1 MFVAPAGA
9 PERVLQASRA
19 YLALPGIC
27 IWRAHMAD
35 YYAVLGVSR
44 DASDDDI
51 KKAYRRLA
59 MQWHPD
65 RNGGARDAE
74 EKFKE
79 ITEAYDV
86 LRDPQKRGAYDRYG
100 EAGLRGGGQAAYE
113 HVDLSEAL
121 NIFMRDFG
129 GFGDLFG
136 GAAGGGRRSG
146 PRSGT
151 DIKLPL
157 TLTLT
162 EVATGIEKTVNMKVL
177 EACDKCEGSG
187 AEPGTTPQSCG
198 TCGGAGEVRRAQRSF
213 FGQFVS
219 VAPCPTC
226 AGEGVVVASPCKK
239 CRGEGRVRAE
249 RTLKIQVPAGVATG
263 QYMTLRGVGNVGPR
277 GGGRGDVLAVF
288 EVEDD
293 DRFDRD
299 GEDLFCEA
307 LVTYPQL
314 VFGADIRVAGVTGEL
329 SLRVP
334 QGTQSGTVFH
344 LRGRGLPRVNAS
356 GTGDLHVKVQLWTPQ
371 SVDDEEKSTI
381 ERLAALQGQAPPRR
395 EKGFWSK
402 MKEALGA

>member
-1 MFVAPAGA
+1 
-9 PERVLQASRA
+9 
-19 YLALPGIC
+19 
-27 IWRAHMAD
+27 MAD
-35 YYAVLGVSR
+35 FYAVLGVPR
-44 DASDDDI
+44 DASDDEV

-65 RNGGARDAE
+65 RNNGAKDAE

-86 LRDPQKRGAYDRYG
+86 LRDPQKRAAYDRYG
-100 EAGLRGGGQAAYE
+100 EAGLRGGSQAQYE

-136 GAAGGGRRSG
+136 GQGGRRQSG
-146 PRSGT
+146 PRSGS

-157 TLTLT
+157 PLTLT
-162 EVATGIEKTVNMKVL
+162 EVATGVEKTVVLKVL

-187 AEPGTTPQSCG
+187 SEPGTRPQTCG
-198 TCGGAGEVRRAQRSF
+198 TCNGQGEVRRAQRSF

-226 AGEGVVVASPCKK
+226 AGEGVVVSSPCKK

-249 RTLKIQVPAGVATG
+249 RTLKITVPAGVATG
-263 QYMTLRGVGNVGPR
+263 QYMTLRGAGNVGPR
-277 GGGRGDVLAVF
+277 GGSNGDVLVVF

-293 DRFDRD
+293 ERFDRD

-314 VFGADIRVAGVTGEL
+314 VFGADINVPGLTSDL
-329 SLRVP
+329 SLRIP
-334 QGTQSGTVFH
+334 AGTQSGTVFH

-371 SVDDEEKSTI
+371 TLQPGEESLI
-381 ERLAALQGQAPPRR
+381 EQLGALQGAAPPHR
-395 EKGFWSK
+395 EKSIWSK